1 MTYLVLLVCFF
12 QHQRHFMDELQVYGQ
27 NCNNQE
33 KILFAAPRDQ
43 TCHLCGES
51 DIDDLPGL
59 QR

>member
-1 MTYLVLLVCFF
+1 MTYLVLVVCFF

-43 TCHLCGES
+43 TRHFL
-51 DIDDLPGL
+51 LVW
-59 QR
+59 RKRY